1 MLRTVQKVEDVEGN
15 TPEVKSENL
24 ACLDAETPTVNREC
38 TGLSFPAHNNL
49 NNFKID
55 QQRPDTNTHN
65 NILTS
70 LLNSSKSDTYILNTT
85 HAHYQL
91 QYNYKSDTG
100 IHKITQDQQHII
112 DILKHTATEDTADR
126 NQLDTEMEKMTA
138 SSDSVN
144 KKSAQYEEDDV
155 SLSEVVSTNL
165 PHFEDSDIKPDEMK
179 RNTNDD
185 DDYKEEFY
193 KAVTPQISDSFDKLA
208 AQYEDS
214 DVDLD
219 ELVRINLPYCV
230 DEDIDLDMLVAN
242 NIPTK
247 SDAAKSKNVKTLI
260 ELFDQSK

>member
-1 MLRTVQKVEDVEGN
+1 MLRTVQKVEDVEGT

-24 ACLDAETPTVNREC
+24 ACLDAETPTFKREC
-38 TGLSFPAHNNL
+38 IGVSFPPYNNL

-70 LLNSSKSDTYILNTT
+70 LLNTSKSDTYILNTT

-91 QYNYKSDTG
+91 QYNHKSDTG
-100 IHKITQDQQHII
+100 IHKINANQHII
-112 DILKHTATEDTADR
+112 EILEHTATEDTADR
-126 NQLDTEMEKMTA
+126 NQRGTEMEEMTA
-138 SSDSVN
+138 SSDSFH
-144 KKSAQYEEDDV
+144 KRAAQYEEDDV
-155 SLSEVVSTNL
+155 SLSEVVSPNL
-165 PHFEDSDIKPDEMK
+165 PHFKDSDVKLNEMIQ

-185 DDYKEEFY
+185 DDYKKEFY
-193 KAVTPQISDSFDKLA
+193 KAVTPQISDSFDKQA

-247 SDAAKSKNVKTLI
+247 SDAAKSKNVKKLI
-260 ELFDQSK
+260 ELFDQSQ